1 MVRVANLSI
10 QEPRGSQFKISL
22 GKIARPC
29 LKNKQTRKTG
39 SLIWLEEREG
49 QDATQTRNVPYGE
62 LVVSFSKA
70 GNLGTG
76 PIQQGDGFGWIPPSH
91 MAFFL
96 WSNHLRATEK
106 NSDPNWFSGHR
117 VRSGSPFSGSFSSST
132 TTFPPILLDRGRRW
146 EVGMGPQKKA
156 ESFFFFFR
164 S

>member
-91 MAFFL
+91 MVF
-96 WSNHLRATEK
+96 
-106 NSDPNWFSGHR
+106 FSGQIT
-117 VRSGSPFSGSFSSST
+117 SGPRKRI
-132 TTFPPILLDRGRRW
+132 PIRTGFQVT
-146 EVGMGPQKKA
+146 E
-156 ESFFFFFR
+156 
-164 S
+164 